1 MPIFYSALLLTG
13 VNLLLRLATTSF
25 QVYISGRIGA
35 AGVGLL
41 QLVMSVSMLAR
52 TAGIA
57 GIRTTAMYLAAE
69 ELGRRRSGAIRRIL
83 SGCFLYSIMCSGAVS
98 LLLYFGAPFLAERWI
113 GDLRTVASLRLFA
126 CFLPVTC
133 LGGVMTGYFTAAN
146 RIATLSAVEIAE
158 QLCSMAVTLTALS
171 CWAGGDPARACEA
184 VILGGGAGAYL
195 TLFSLLFLRRRER
208 AVPAQRT
215 KVARRLLRIAVPL
228 ALADDLK
235 AGLSTAENLIVPQRL
250 ALYTAVA
257 EPLAAFGI
265 VSGMVFPILMFPSAI
280 LFALSEL
287 LIPELARCAAAGSA
301 RRIRYLTRRSLR
313 VSMLYGLCCGGL
325 LFLFADPLC
334 EMLYHSGEA
343 GSCLRRFA
351 FLAPM
356 LYCDIVTDAATK
368 GLGQQQYCVLYNILT
383 SALDIALLYLLLP
396 VWGMEGYFFSFLLT
410 HLLNFLLSIRRL
422 LRVTGLS
429 LPLRVPLLAMAAA
442 LLAVSAAAQFPTAAL
457 RAAVFLAMTVC
468 LCFLFGILRR
478 EDLHWLRGLVR
489 PGKRCT

>member
-25 QVYISGRIGA
+25 HVYISGRIGA

-69 ELGRRRSGAIRRIL
+69 ELGRRRRGALGRVL
-83 SGCFLYSIMCSGAVS
+83 SGCFFYSAVCGGAVA
-98 LLLYFGAPFLAERWI
+98 LGLYFGAPFLAERWI
-113 GDLRTVASLRLFA
+113 GDLRTVGALRLFA
-126 CFLPVTC
+126 VFLPATC
-133 LGGVMTGYFTAAN
+133 LGGVLTGYFTAAG
-146 RIATLSAVEIAE
+146 RIAALSAVEIAE
-158 QLCSMAVTLTALS
+158 QLCSMAVTLGALS
-171 CWAGGDPARACEA
+171 LWAGNDPARACEA
-184 VILGGGAGAYL
+184 VVLGGGAGACL
-195 TLFSLLFLRRRER
+195 TLLCLLLLRRREQPEAPR
-208 AVPAQRT
+208 KTPVL
-215 KVARRLLRIAVPL
+215 RRLLRSAVPL

-250 ALYTAVA
+250 GLYAGA
-257 EPLAAFGI
+257 EEPLAAFGT
-265 VSGMVFPILMFPSAI
+265 VSGMVFPLLMFPSAI

-287 LIPELARCAAAGSA
+287 LIPELARCAAAGST

-325 LFLFADPLC
+325 LYLFAEPLC
-334 EMLYHSGEA
+334 GLLYHSGEA
-343 GSCLRRFA
+343 GSSLRRFA

-396 VWGMEGYFFSFLLT
+396 VCGMEGYFISFLIS

-422 LRVTGLS
+422 RRVTGVAF
-429 LPLRVPLLAMAAA
+429 PLHVPLLAMAAA
-442 LLAVSAAAQFPTAAL
+442 LLAVWAAAQFPSPAL
-457 RAAVFLAMTVC
+457 RAGVFLAMTVC
-468 LCFLFGILRR
+468 LCCLFGILRR
-478 EDLHWLRGLVR
+478 EDLQWLRGLIR
-489 PGKRCT
+489 PGKRRP